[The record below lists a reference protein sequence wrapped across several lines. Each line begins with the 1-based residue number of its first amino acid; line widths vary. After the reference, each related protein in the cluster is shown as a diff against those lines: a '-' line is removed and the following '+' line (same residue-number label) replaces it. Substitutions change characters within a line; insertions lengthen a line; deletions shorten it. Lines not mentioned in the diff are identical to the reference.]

1 MCRIAKSNDNQEF
14 ELLKSK
20 VRVAFVAGGSQLDRR
35 AWSGTVYYAHRA
47 LAERFDVVPI
57 EMPLVTKIFARFR
70 QVMRKTGIDPLWEP
84 LAGRLL
90 AGLAAR
96 RIKAEQVDAVFVLG
110 ASHMAAGLID
120 RFALFHCSDTTF
132 ANMVDYHK
140 NFSELSPRTVRLGNL
155 LEQKI
160 FAGCWAAF
168 LSSDWAARSAR
179 ADYGADSRVHVVPF
193 GANLDALPAADVW
206 RRGDACVLVFIG
218 VAWYEKGADVA
229 VEAVRLLNERGVPTL
244 LHMVGCMPPPGV
256 ETPPYVKLHGF
267 LRKQVPAE
275 YARLTDLVADAD
287 FLIVP
292 TRFEAYGI
300 VFCEAAAHGTPAVA
314 RRTGG
319 IPTIVEDDVTGI
331 LLSPQDEPVAYA
343 DRIQAVWSDPPRY
356 QAMRR
361 AAFAKS
367 RRILNWTAWGDTV
380 EAVMT
385 AALAGTAAPPAGGG
399 PDGVGATSGDD
410 RASAVR

>member
-1 MCRIAKSNDNQEF
+1 M
-14 ELLKSK
+14 KSK

-206 RRGDACVLVFIG
+206 LEEMPAAFPLLHRSRLVREGSRCRRGGSQAAERARRAHSSAHCRLHAAAGCGDTTLCQA
-218 VAWYEKGADVA
+218 AWLLAQAGAGGICPPDGPCRRHRIPHSPDP
-229 VEAVRLLNERGVPTL
+229 VEANS
-244 LHMVGCMPPPGV
+244 
-256 ETPPYVKLHGF
+256 
-267 LRKQVPAE
+267 
-275 YARLTDLVADAD
+275 
-287 FLIVP
+287 
-292 TRFEAYGI
+292 I

-319 IPTIVEDDVTGI
+319 ILKMSRMT
-331 LLSPQDEPVAYA
+331 SPEFCC
-343 DRIQAVWSDPPRY
+343 RPRTNRSP
-356 QAMRR
+356 MRTVSRRSGPIRR
-361 AAFAKS
+361 AI
-367 RRILNWTAWGDTV
+367 RRCGARPSPNH
-380 EAVMT
+380 
-385 AALAGTAAPPAGGG
+385 AA
-399 PDGVGATSGDD
+399 S
-410 RASAVR
+410 